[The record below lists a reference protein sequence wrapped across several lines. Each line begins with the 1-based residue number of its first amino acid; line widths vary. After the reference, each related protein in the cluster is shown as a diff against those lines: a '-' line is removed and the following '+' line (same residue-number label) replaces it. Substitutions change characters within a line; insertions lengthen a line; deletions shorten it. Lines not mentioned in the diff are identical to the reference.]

1 MFSDLTKVTKWWSW
15 DLDPGLQLHRAHNHS
30 VCGVTKM
37 EVQDEKRPYYRWYL
51 PLHRISKPSL
61 IDVGS
66 LLCLPRWSVWLM
78 TVLGQTL
85 DVGRCG
91 GSMVFSKE
99 NIEFLL
105 NKGGRRY
112 FKCGISMEQVWMWTL
127 QWKDEASPWVEEH
140 RGTKEEHEFGTS

>member
-1 MFSDLTKVTKWWSW
+1 
-15 DLDPGLQLHRAHNHS
+15 
-30 VCGVTKM
+30 
-37 EVQDEKRPYYRWYL
+37 
-51 PLHRISKPSL
+51 
-61 IDVGS
+61 
-66 LLCLPRWSVWLM
+66 M

-105 NKGGRRY
+105 NKGGRRH
-112 FKCGISMEQVWMWTL
+112 FKCGISMEQVWVWTL

-140 RGTKEEHEFGTS
+140 RGTKEEHGFGTS